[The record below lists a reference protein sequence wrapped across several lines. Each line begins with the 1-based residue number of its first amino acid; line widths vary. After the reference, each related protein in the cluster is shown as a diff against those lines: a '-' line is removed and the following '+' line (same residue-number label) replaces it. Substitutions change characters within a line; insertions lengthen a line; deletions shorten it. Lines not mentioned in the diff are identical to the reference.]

1 MSDIN
6 ATVLARNPLPNPR
19 PWWQKR
25 AFKISIALLS
35 LLLVITIMTINV
47 AKYETHLANGDTVLL
62 ELAPVDPRGF
72 MQGDYMT
79 LSYALEREVFDA
91 LPADTD
97 DVAEDAELEVEPLEL
112 DNAAIGADTLQ
123 TEANSA
129 AIKAGEFESETAAF
143 EATQAQADARFAAQ
157 AQQFEQ
163 NFQNH
168 KPSNG
173 YVIVRIDNNN
183 VGHFVRLTDSNN
195 NGLAKNEMAIRYR
208 VRNNQVKLAT
218 NAFFFQEGHAE
229 AFETAKYGLF
239 RVNDK
244 GEPLLTDMVDG
255 EFAVIEGVSIQDK
268 DIVDESAENTGR
280 QGTGM

>member
-6 ATVLARNPLPNPR
+6 ANILARNPLPNPK

-25 AFKISIALLS
+25 AFKIGIALLG
-35 LLLVITIMTINV
+35 LLLVIAVMTINV

-79 LSYALEREVFDA
+79 LSYAI
-91 LPADTD
+91 ADDILT
-97 DVAEDAELEVEPLEL
+97 ASEQRRNEVE
-112 DNAAIGADTLQ
+112 
-123 TEANSA
+123 S
-129 AIKAGEFESETAAF
+129 
-143 EATQAQADARFAAQ
+143 
-157 AQQFEQ
+157 
-163 NFQNH
+163 
-168 KPSNG
+168 SNG
-173 YVIVRIDNNN
+173 YAIIQLDKNN
-183 VGHFVRLTDSNN
+183 VGQFVRLADSNN
-195 NGLAKNEMAIRYR
+195 RNNLATNELPIYYRIRR
-208 VRNNQVKLAT
+208 NQVKLAT

-229 AFETAKYGLF
+229 AFEGAEYGLF

-255 EFAVIEGVSIQDK
+255 EFAVIEGVSIQDEN
-268 DIVDESAENTGR
+268 IVDESAENTGR